1 MGLHARQLRTVPY
14 VTASWGFPGGG
25 HFIQPLH
32 GPRPPPPPPRRAR
45 GRRRLR
51 LGLGLRRRLRLQA
64 ARRRRRLLTKWRRPW
79 KRRQPHFVPGR
90 ACQQNADLAEAEG
103 TEGGGFARVTARR
116 EESGGFSPPSRRREE
131 TFLPSVRGGG
141 RAGREER
148 GDASSQR
155 VSGCLSPEL
164 RRGGGEGKGGV
175 EKGREGKRRQ
185 AAASALPAPAPGLSS
200 PPSEGSGGCG
210 STARPGGGCPGG
222 RRCWRRSPGGGDR
235 ARGILANLY

>member
-1 MGLHARQLRTVPY
+1 MAEQSRAERGGQARRGEVGLHARQLRTVPY

-45 GRRRLR
+45 GRRRPR
-51 LGLGLRRRLRLQA
+51 LGLGLGPGLRLRLQA
-64 ARRRRRLLTKWRRPW
+64 ARRRRLLTKWRRPW

-141 RAGREER
+141 G
-148 GDASSQR
+148 GQ
-155 VSGCLSPEL
+155 GG
-164 RRGGGEGKGGV
+164 RRGGTPAASES
-175 EKGREGKRRQ
+175 
-185 AAASALPAPAPGLSS
+185 AAASARSCGAG
-200 PPSEGSGGCG
+200 EG
-210 STARPGGGCPGG
+210 RG
-222 RRCWRRSPGGGDR
+222 REG
-235 ARGILANLY
+235 